1 MTKQPPC
8 AQTQAECSNG
18 SRGGQLQTKT
28 SLGGRVQRGNH
39 IQPIPRSLFYPAT
52 MSSGATG
59 PRTFVLDC
67 PQLITPPLLSNVYPP
82 PRIPAILVLVLPSSL
97 LRSLDCAPT
106 RKWNHP
112 RIVTHLLSPLSIP
125 VCVIERCQC
134 HLRTQFLSRSRPST
148 KPFIDRRFSIAGYHH
163 LILLDCP

>member
-125 VCVIERCQC
+125 VCVGASP
-134 HLRTQFLSRSRPST
+134 TSST
-148 KPFIDRRFSIAGYHH
+148 IFVN
-163 LILLDCP
+163 

>member
-8 AQTQAECSNG
+8 AQTQGECSNG

-82 PRIPAILVLVLPSSL
+82 PRIPAILVLALPSSL
-97 LRSLDCAPT
+97 AVVTGLRSNSKVEPPSDSHPPAIPFEHT
-106 RKWNHP
+106 RLCWRLSH
-112 RIVTHLLSPLSIP
+112 IVHDFCKLI
-125 VCVIERCQC
+125 
-134 HLRTQFLSRSRPST
+134 
-148 KPFIDRRFSIAGYHH
+148 FILMTR
-163 LILLDCP
+163 